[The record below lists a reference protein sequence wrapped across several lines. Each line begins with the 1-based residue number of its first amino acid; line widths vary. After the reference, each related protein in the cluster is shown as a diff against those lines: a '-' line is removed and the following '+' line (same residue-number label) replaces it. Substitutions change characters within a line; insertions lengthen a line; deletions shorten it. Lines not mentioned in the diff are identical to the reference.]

1 MIQVPYELIVEKI
14 QEKSG
19 LTSEQIEEKIKA
31 KMDLLA
37 GLISR
42 EGAAHIIANEYGVAP
57 IEAPKGALK
66 VKALLSGMRNIEVT
80 ARVLDIYELREFT
93 RKNGDTGKVKSCLI
107 ADETGRTR
115 AVFWGDK
122 TSEIESLKQNDILKI
137 KDGYVKENQGRVEI
151 HVGDRAQIIINP
163 PGEKIQEIPT
173 QLGFVRKQIS
183 QLSENDVD
191 VELFGTIVQGYPPT
205 FFEICPQCSR
215 RARPKDGIFVCETH
229 GSVTPTF
236 SCVMNTILDD
246 GTGNI
251 RCAFFRN
258 QVEHLL
264 AKPWD
269 DVMSIKDS
277 PDLFRPIEEDLLGRV
292 IKVGGR
298 ASKNAMFE
306 RLEFV
311 VQRVLDRNP
320 DPAKEIEALKAQGA
334 PAPESVSEPAP
345 APTTPP
351 AEAVVPQAQG
361 VPQPTAAPPTA
372 PQESP
377 RPAED
382 IPATPSPAPEK
393 EAGIEVETLDF
404 KEETIQ

>member
-1 MIQVPYELIVEKI
+1 MIQVPYEIIVGKI

-19 LTSEQIEEKIKA
+19 LTQEQIEEKIKA
-31 KMDLLA
+31 KMDVLA

-66 VKALLSGMRNIEVT
+66 VKALFSGMRNIEVT
-80 ARVLDIYELREFT
+80 ARVLDVYELREFA
-93 RKNGDTGKVKSCLI
+93 RKNGGTGKVKSCLI

-122 TSEIESLKQNDILKI
+122 TAEIETLKQNDILKI
-137 KDGYVKENQGRVEI
+137 KDGYVKENQGRIEI
-151 HVGDRAQIIINP
+151 HVGDRATIIINP
-163 PGEKIQEIPT
+163 PGEKVQEIPT
-173 QLGFVRKQIS
+173 QLGFVRKQIN
-183 QLSENDVD
+183 QLTENDVD
-191 VELFGTIVQGYPPT
+191 IELFGTIVQGYPPT
-205 FFEICPQCSR
+205 FFEICPQCNR
-215 RARPKDGIFVCETH
+215 RARPKDGVFVCETH

-251 RCAFFRN
+251 RCVFFRN

-264 AKPWD
+264 GKPLD
-269 DVMSIKDS
+269 DVMSLKDS
-277 PDLFRPIEEDLLGRV
+277 PDLFRPLEEDLLGRV

-298 ASKNAMFE
+298 ASKNAMFD

-320 DPAKEIEALKAQGA
+320 DPAKEIELLKAQGI
-334 PAPESVSEPAP
+334 PAPEPVSAP
-345 APTTPP
+345 A
-351 AEAVVPQAQG
+351 
-361 VPQPTAAPPTA
+361 AAPPPTDTMTKTPQNA
-372 PQESP
+372 PQST
-377 RPAED
+377 
-382 IPATPSPAPEK
+382 TPSPAPSSEVNIK
-393 EAGIEVETLDF
+393 VETLDLN
-404 KEETIQ
+404 EEKIQ